1 MATDYA
7 VVIPTD
13 LGTTLKL
20 GVKEQGKYDVDIS
33 QLDLPASIT
42 AARTD
47 TSAGKKEIVLATG
60 KGDVRLDISPLLP
73 AVVTE
78 IFLKSVTRDTSTN
91 ELVFTVGERGTTTND
106 TVLRVSVADLLPV
119 VSDGVTVSGNGT
131 AGSKLAVR
139 ISTAQGNLL
148 KSTAQGLVVNTADVQ
163 TIARNEAAAAAPAR
177 TIRLT
182 NATGTQVVGYAY
194 STEQ

>member
-131 AGSKLAVR
+131 VGSKLAVR

-194 STEQ
+194 NTEQ

>member
-194 STEQ
+194 NTEQ